1 MNVSKLIRLVVLPAL
16 GIASIGQAQTLEAA
30 STAAAKLAASSVT
43 ADFPSSSPEAV
54 GVDSQPLIRMSEW
67 IRNDKLDVRSL
78 LVIKDGKLIFERY
91 SGGLVRDNNY
101 ELYSVTKSVTSL
113 LVGILNG
120 EGKLGPNDKVVPGI
134 VAAHPELKDALADK
148 QDLKVRDLLSMSSGL
163 FYKQTEGS
171 DTLYYGVPN
180 RLSVAAKSQAKLPP
194 GKEFDYTDVN
204 PVLVGAM
211 VSAAAGQR
219 EQKFAE
225 EKLFKPLGMSHYR
238 WDGIDQTGF
247 VSGGWGLR
255 LRPIDMAKLG
265 TLLLN
270 DGQWQGKQVV
280 PAAWIKQMT
289 TPANP
294 ALAKDYG
301 YYCWINHIVE
311 DRPEFGAMGFKGQ
324 FITVLPKENAIVVMT
339 SLLPTDGGLRDATY
353 LQMYRRM
360 VNDYILPAL
369 QAGKKVAPSAA
380 RQAALTKELRLSQ
393 QSKGV
398 AGTAT
403 AFNDPPEF

>member
-1 MNVSKLIRLVVLPAL
+1 MNVTKLIRLVVLPAI

-211 VSAAAGQR
+211 VSAAARQR

-294 ALAKDYG
+294 VLAKDYG

-311 DRPEFGAMGFKGQ
+311 GQPEFGAMGFKGQ